1 MRKEAPL
8 SSAERLMEETK
19 QVAANAR
26 DANTQPLTSPLR
38 PVDNSNSSQD
48 QGQKV
53 ITIRGKEYILFKG
66 RILEDQEASKI
77 YNNYL
82 EMMSA
87 KK

>member
-1 MRKEAPL
+1 M
-8 SSAERLMEETK
+8 
-19 QVAANAR
+19 
-26 DANTQPLTSPLR
+26 R
-38 PVDNSNSSQD
+38 PVGADTSNSSQD

-87 KK
+87 KKEKQEQVNIQQLITMTTAK